1 MVLGVAAIVGL
12 GLFGYRFLTSDQ
24 ATTDDA
30 FVEAD
35 IVSVQGEVSAR
46 VLEVLVHDDQLVSAG
61 DTLLRLDARE
71 LDAKVAA
78 ARAELAIAEA
88 EVRAS
93 EAQAQ
98 IAEASANGGLDAARA
113 QVEGTTIGVKSAA
126 AQIETARAAVA
137 HARTDVQKTEL
148 DLARSLELV
157 AHQSIS
163 QQEVDHARLADAA
176 ARATL
181 LSAESSLHVAEE
193 AEHAAHSRVAE
204 ARGKLLASTPV
215 AAQVE
220 AVRAAVELS
229 RARVLAARAAL
240 AQAELALSHCTVT
253 APAAGLIARIAVKP
267 GELISPNQPLAE
279 IVPPEMYVV
288 ANYKETQLE
297 RITPGKHAEIALDAY
312 PDHHL
317 EGTVTSLSGATGSRF
332 SLLPPDN
339 ASGNFVKVVQRI
351 PVRIRLAQVP
361 PDVPLRAGLSAEV
374 TVDLNSTVE
383 TGPALSKK

>member
-1 MVLGVAAIVGL
+1 VLGVAAVVGL

-30 FVEAD
+30 FIEAD
-35 IVSVQGEVSAR
+35 IVSVQGEISAR
-46 VLEVLVHDDQLVSAG
+46 VLEVLVQDDQVVAAG

-71 LDAKVAA
+71 LDAKVTA

-88 EVRAS
+88 EVRAA

-98 IAEASANGGLDAARA
+98 IVEASANGGLDAARA

-137 HARTDVQKTEL
+137 RARTDVQKTEL

-193 AEHAAHSRVAE
+193 AERAAHSRVAE
-204 ARGKLLASTPV
+204 ARGKLVASTPV
-215 AAQVE
+215 AAQIE

-229 RARVLAARAAL
+229 RARVLAARASL

-253 APAAGLIARIAVKP
+253 APAAGLIAGIAVKP

-312 PDHHL
+312 PGHPL
-317 EGTVTSLSGATGSRF
+317 EGTVRSLSGATGSRF

-339 ASGNFVKVVQRI
+339 ASGNFVKVVQRV
-351 PVRIRLAQVP
+351 PVRIRLGQVP
-361 PDVPLRAGLSAEV
+361 ADIPLRAGLSAEV
-374 TVDLNSTVE
+374 TVDLKSEPVA
-383 TGPALSKK
+383 GHALSKQ